1 MKSLP
6 AKTFLFIPPCLLGMT
21 LYAQPDLSRIELGAN
36 ATTFIYQGDLTPSKL
51 GSYKTIG
58 LGLGIYGA
66 YKLTNNFYL
75 KTNIAFGGLNGDDSK
90 YKTPSWRQQRN
101 FKFKSSVTEIS
112 ENIVWNILPAANKN
126 GPGLSPY
133 ISVGIGFTF
142 LHIKRDY
149 SNYNAAFFEE
159 EPALS
164 SGLSSDLSHPLPKGL
179 LVFPVGFG
187 LRYALTDKI
196 SLNAEFSYRFNS
208 TDYLDGF
215 SEAANSSKKDHYYSN
230 AIGLIYSFGKK
241 NMLKCPRMRY

>member
-1 MKSLP
+1 LAGLREMIQNIKRPPGDNKEILNSNLQSL
-6 AKTFLFIPPCLLGMT
+6 KFLKILFGI
-21 LYAQPDLSRIELGAN
+21 
-36 ATTFIYQGDLTPSKL
+36 FYQLQIKMARG
-51 GSYKTIG
+51 
-58 LGLGIYGA
+58 
-66 YKLTNNFYL
+66 
-75 KTNIAFGGLNGDDSK
+75 
-90 YKTPSWRQQRN
+90 
-101 FKFKSSVTEIS
+101 
-112 ENIVWNILPAANKN
+112 
-126 GPGLSPY
+126 SPY
-133 ISVGIGFTF
+133 ISVGIGYTF

-187 LRYALTDKI
+187 LRHALTDKI

-215 SEAANSSKKDHYYSN
+215 SEAANPSKKDHYYSN